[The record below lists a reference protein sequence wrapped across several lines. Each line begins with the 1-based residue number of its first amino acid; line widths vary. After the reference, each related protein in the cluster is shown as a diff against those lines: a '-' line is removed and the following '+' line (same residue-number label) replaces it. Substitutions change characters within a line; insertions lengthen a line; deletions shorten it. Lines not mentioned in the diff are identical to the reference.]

1 MTTGG
6 RVGVVAALL
15 VALLAGVGIG
25 FVLDDGGDGDGEGTV
40 VAGGTTTSVTS
51 SSTTTTSSTAP
62 EGSTTTTTGPERLGQ
77 ESTLDIRGVGP
88 IEAGMTL
95 REAERLAGRPIR
107 VTEFDTF
114 GGRCYYAEADD
125 LPGLSF
131 LVRAPGDTA
140 PSDPRDGIIGR
151 ATADEPQW
159 RTVSG
164 AHVGM
169 TIAEIKALYPSNLRD
184 QPHEYQAKGRYL
196 TFEPQS
202 ARDRPYGVRF
212 EVGDDGRVDHIHT
225 GSADVIT
232 YVEGCA

>member
-25 FVLDDGGDGDGEGTV
+25 FLLDDGGDGDGTV
-40 VAGGTTTSVTS
+40 VAGGTTTSSSS
-51 SSTTTTSSTAP
+51 SSTSSTSPSTTAP
-62 EGSTTTTTGPERLGQ
+62 DGSTTTTTGPERLGQ
-77 ESTLDIRGVGP
+77 ESTLDLRGVGP

-114 GGRCYYAEADD
+114 EGRCYYAEADG

-131 LVRAPGDTA
+131 LVQAPGDAA

-169 TIAEIKALYPSNLRD
+169 TIAEIKALYPSHLRD
-184 QPHEYQAKGRYL
+184 QPHEYQEKGRYL
-196 TFEPQS
+196 TLEPQS

-212 EVGDDGRVDHIHT
+212 EVGDDGRVQSIHT
-225 GSADVIT
+225 GAADVIT
-232 YVEGCA
+232 YPEGCA